1 MSRKLGELF
10 KIMSTLD
17 NQYDSLGRVVAI
29 REHVD
34 NLEATIDRL
43 KSNNRQVYHAI
54 RGMYKQELWAALE
67 AEMLKE
73 IEPTQQDNDLNP
85 DLGGC

>member
-34 NLEATIDRL
+34 NLEATVDRL
-43 KSNNRQVYHAI
+43 KSNNRQVYHAV
-54 RGMYKQELWAALE
+54 RGLYKQELWSALE

-73 IEPTQQDNDLNP
+73 VENLPQDDDLNP

>member
-34 NLEATIDRL
+34 NLEATVDRL

-54 RGMYKQELWAALE
+54 RGMYKQELWTALE

-73 IEPTQQDNDLNP
+73 NSELGEEP